1 MSTLA
6 LIVGFLLLMAIGV
19 PVAISLAGASLI
31 YVLVEGV
38 QPHLVVLHRMI
49 GGTDS
54 FPLLAIPFF
63 IMAGRLFTHM
73 QLHIVELPCTRV
85 TRAGIG
91 H

>member
-6 LIVGFLLLMAIGV
+6 LIAGFLLFMAIGV

-31 YVLVEGV
+31 YVIIEGV
-38 QPHLVVLHRMI
+38 QPHLVVLHRMV

-63 IMAGRLFTHM
+63 IMAGSLMNMLRIEPPVHVF
-73 QLHIVELPCTRV
+73 VK
-85 TRAGIG
+85 
-91 H
+91 